1 MNDVCLYIPC
11 YNSEKTIR
19 LSIEAVLQQSY
30 PLKEVLVID
39 DCSSDRSAE
48 IVSSYPVKLIRLE
61 SNSGLASVRNTAINS
76 LKSEYVASVDADCVP
91 EKDWLKLMMRRFEGK
106 ETAGVGGKLVERNQS
121 SFADIWRSVHM
132 KQHWDGAGN
141 NPGFLFGSNTVFKK
155 EALVNIGGYNEI
167 LRNNYEDVD
176 ICNRLVKAGYSYSYE
191 PQAIAHHYKQDDACS
206 VLNNFWRWYFPY
218 NQRQGFYSSEEK
230 LLLKVKDNLGLANRF
245 IGEDSAAGRPELL
258 YLDFLL
264 ALHHS
269 LKDLEYMFICRSS
282 SYPDPLPSTYWLSL
296 VDLTFACHFK
306 GRPENSLLTFLPG
319 SNAFVQ
325 NCLAL
330 HLISG
335 GSLKKEFKSGSFIR
349 LLYKHL
355 LFSLDTFEDDA
366 FLDALANL
374 ACRHGDWRLL
384 FQAKHPFLNSLFLEY
399 FFNAFNNWIWNLK
412 PFIQGIESSAQK
424 F

>member
-19 LSIEAVLQQSY
+19 LSLEAVLKQSY

-39 DCSSDRSAE
+39 DCSSDKSVE
-48 IVSSYPVKLIRLE
+48 IVSSYPVKLLRLDT
-61 SNSGLASVRNTAINS
+61 NSGLASVRNIAIHT

-91 EKDWLKLMMRRFEGK
+91 EKDWLKYSMRRFDRKGI
-106 ETAGVGGKLVERNQS
+106 AGVGGKLVERNQS
-121 SFADIWRSVHM
+121 SLADIWRSVHM

-141 NPGFLFGSNTVFKK
+141 NPEFLFGSNTVFKK
-155 EALVNIGGYNEI
+155 ETLVNIGGYNEI

-176 ICNRLVKAGYSYSYE
+176 ICNRLEKAGYSYVYE
-191 PQAIAHHYKQDDACS
+191 PEAIAYHYKQDDACS

-218 NQRQGFYSSEEK
+218 NQSQGFYSGEEK

-245 IGEDSAAGRPELL
+245 IGEDAAAGRQELL

-264 ALHHS
+264 AFHHS
-269 LKDLEYMFICRSS
+269 LKDLEYMFICQSS
-282 SYPDPLPSTYWLSL
+282 SYPDSLPSTYWLSL
-296 VDLTFACHFK
+296 VDLTFACHVNLPGK
-306 GRPENSLLTFLPG
+306 DLLTFLPE

-330 HLISG
+330 NLILG
-335 GSLKKEFKSGSFIR
+335 GLLKKEFKSDNFNR
-349 LLYKHL
+349 LLFKHL
-355 LFSLDTFEDDA
+355 LFSLDTFDDDA
-366 FLDALANL
+366 FLDAMANL
-374 ACRHGDWRLL
+374 VNYHTDWRLL
-384 FQAKHPFLNSLFLEY
+384 FQAKHPYLNSLFLEH
-399 FFNAFNNWIWNLK
+399 FINVFNNWIWNLK
-412 PFIQGIESSAQK
+412 PCIKGIESSAQK